1 MTDQEFTY
9 LKSKLLALTRID
21 LDSYKTQ
28 QMRRRLDAFVASQ
41 GVAVAQYCKDLEQD
55 KAALLHLRD
64 FLTINVSEFFRDTD
78 QFNHLKASVL
88 PPLLSRTPRLNI
100 WSAGCSH
107 GAEPYSAAILLEE
120 LSPGIAHRILATD
133 LDEKIL
139 ARAKQGGPYPAT
151 DVRSLDRSVLLK
163 YFIKSEDGYRVV
175 DKIRRKV
182 EFRQQDLLRDP
193 FESGFDLI
201 MCRNVVIYFTD
212 KAKEAL
218 MVRFRQSLKDGG
230 VLFIGASETLLTIP
244 DLGLERIGPSF
255 YSRSAHRPRAIERP
269 LAATAAHSAA

>member
-9 LKSKLLALTRID
+9 LKSKVLAITRID

-41 GVAVAQYCKDLEQD
+41 GIAVAQYCKNLEQD
-55 KAALLHLRD
+55 KVALLRLRD

-78 QFNHLKASVL
+78 QFDYLKTSVL
-88 PPLLSRTPRLNI
+88 PSLLSRTPRLNI

-107 GAEPYSAAILLEE
+107 GAEPYSVAMLLEE
-120 LSPGIAHRILATD
+120 LSPGIAHRVLATD
-133 LDEKIL
+133 LDQNIL
-139 ARAKQGGPYPAT
+139 ARAKQGGPYPLA
-151 DVRSLDRSVLLK
+151 DVRNLDRGVLLK
-163 YFIKSEDGYRVV
+163 YFVKSEDGYRIV

-218 MVRFRQSLKDGG
+218 MARFRRSLKDDGL
-230 VLFIGASETLLTIP
+230 LFIGASETLLTIP

-255 YSRSAHRPRAIERP
+255 YRRVAPRARVSERP
-269 LAATAAHSAA
+269 LAATAAHSVA